1 MEIAINLEMKTCT
14 NSVTQ
19 RQLRYLHHH
28 QVKYAYLAGEI
39 VLSSQQYK
47 LEKEAKF
54 SYLPRGKGFEKQV
67 KSIEEQGK
75 KQVEAIEEKGEK
87 Q

>member
-1 MEIAINLEMKTCT
+1 METAINLEMKTCT
-14 NSVTQ
+14 NSVTE

-54 SYLPRGKGFEKQV
+54 SYLPRVKGFEKQV

>member
-1 MEIAINLEMKTCT
+1 MEIAINLEMKTGT
-14 NSVTQ
+14 NSVAEQ
-19 RQLRYLHHH
+19 QLRYLHHH
-28 QVKYAYLAGEI
+28 QVKYACLAGEI
-39 VLSSQQYK
+39 VLSWQQYK

-54 SYLPRGKGFEKQV
+54 SYLPRVKGFEKQV

>member
-14 NSVTQ
+14 NSVTE

-28 QVKYAYLAGEI
+28 QVKYAFLAGEI
-39 VLSSQQYK
+39 VLSSKQYK

-54 SYLPRGKGFEKQV
+54 SYLPRVKGFEKQV